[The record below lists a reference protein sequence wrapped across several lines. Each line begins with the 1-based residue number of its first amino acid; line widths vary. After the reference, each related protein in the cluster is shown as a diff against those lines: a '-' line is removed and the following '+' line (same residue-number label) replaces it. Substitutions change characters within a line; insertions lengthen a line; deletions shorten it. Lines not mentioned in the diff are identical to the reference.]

1 MRSGNPVLRESTLTE
16 VSASSRPMT
25 LSGTVF
31 RSVFLL
37 LLVAAT
43 AAVTW
48 SQVSENPAIAYTL
61 AMGGAVGG
69 LVFAIITSFKR
80 EWSPITAPVYAIL
93 EGLFVGAFSYVIN
106 QRFPGVVVQALFL
119 TFAVAFAL
127 LGAFQSRIIRAS
139 ETFKSVIFGATAAI
153 AILYLFDLVLQLFF
167 HIPIGFIH
175 ESGPIGIGFS
185 LIVTAI
191 AALNLVID
199 FDLIES
205 GIAVRAPK
213 YMEWYA
219 AFALTVTLIW
229 LYIEIVR
236 LLSKLRRN

>member
-1 MRSGNPVLRESTLTE
+1 
-16 VSASSRPMT
+16 MT
-25 LSGTVF
+25 LNGTIF
-31 RSVFLL
+31 RTVYLL

-43 AAVTW
+43 SALTW
-48 SQVSENPAIAYTL
+48 SQVAENPSLGYPLTI
-61 AMGGAVGG
+61 GGAIGG
-69 LVFAIITSFKR
+69 LVFAIVTSFKR
-80 EWSPITAPVYAIL
+80 EWSPITAPIYAIL
-93 EGLFVGAFSYVIN
+93 EGLFVGAISFVIN

-153 AILYLFDLVLQLFF
+153 AVLYIFDLVLQMFF

-175 ESGPIGIGFS
+175 ESGTLGIGFS

-199 FDLIES
+199 FDLIET

-213 YMEWYA
+213 YMEWYS
-219 AFALTVTLIW
+219 AFALTVTLVW
-229 LYIEIVR
+229 LYVEILR
-236 LLSKLRRN
+236 LLTKLRRN